1 MNVPFV
7 NDVVAIPARSQAR
20 SRARALKED
29 SMAISLAVRIGGLV
43 LGAAL
48 LLALGLSGPSPR
60 VADAQAPWVAP
71 ASETA
76 KRNPPP
82 SDKKTIDQGE
92 KVAKINCASCHG
104 AKGKGD
110 GAAAAALNPK
120 PADWTSSRV
129 QDESDGEIFW
139 KITTRRAPKPS
150 WRHVPENASRAVGR
164 CIRPL

>member
-1 MNVPFV
+1 MNVRFV
-7 NDVVAIPARSQAR
+7 NDVGAIPARSQAR

-71 ASETA
+71 ASEKA
-76 KRNPPP
+76 KKNPLP

-110 GAAAAALNPK
+110 APPPPPLNPNP
-120 PADWTSSRV
+120 PAS
-129 QDESDGEIFW
+129 
-139 KITTRRAPKPS
+139 PS
-150 WRHVPENASRAVGR
+150 TP
-164 CIRPL
+164 

>member
-7 NDVVAIPARSQAR
+7 NDVGAIPARSQAR

-71 ASETA
+71 ASEKA
-76 KRNPPP
+76 KKNPLP
-82 SDKKTIDQGE
+82 SYKKTVDQGE

-104 AKGKGD
+104 ARGR
-110 GAAAAALNPK
+110 AEA
-120 PADWTSSRV
+120 PA
-129 QDESDGEIFW
+129 
-139 KITTRRAPKPS
+139 PP
-150 WRHVPENASRAVGR
+150 
-164 CIRPL
+164 RP